1 MERDLRETSLFEE
14 VEAFYRSV
22 LEPGFGSAR
31 PAGDPAPSPDG
42 RWLAFRG
49 ERLDRLE
56 GHALG
61 RICLVGAD
69 GSGLRQV
76 THGPNDDSEPR
87 WSPDGVHLSFRSDRE
102 AKGRHQVYLLDGG
115 LPAEA
120 RQLTTLPGVVEWHRW
135 SADGARMLVGLAGTS
150 AEQADALGSGTLG
163 GEQEVPAWV
172 PAVESSD
179 DAEAER
185 RSLWLVQVGSG
196 EARRI
201 SSDARNVWEAD
212 WCGGG
217 HAVAITSDGAGEDA
231 WYGAGA
237 SLFDLETGEER
248 PLATSEVQLGWVAG
262 SPAGD
267 RVALIE
273 AICSDRVVVCGDLRL
288 IDVAR
293 GAMSPVDLGDV
304 DASRALWLDDDRLL
318 VFGRRGLTSLVLEI
332 SVGDQDVRE
341 LWTTDGSMGE
351 LYHPSGAAFNG
362 GAAVLTSSHTRPP
375 SIVVV
380 SGDGTERAVAAP
392 RHAGH
397 DVVLGAFARREVM
410 RWKAPDGLE
419 IEGLLTVPRGDGPF
433 PLVLD
438 VHGGPIGNADD
449 RFPGTLDSLL
459 LSRGF
464 AILEPNPR
472 GSTGHGQD
480 FARRVVG
487 DMGGLDVGDVLAG
500 VDAAV
505 AAGVADP
512 DRLVLTGGSY
522 GGFMAAWIPT
532 RDHRFKASVSI
543 SPVTDW
549 WSERFDSSLGAWVG
563 DFLGGE
569 PLDISDEYSGRS
581 PVLQAEKVT
590 TPVLLTSGR
599 HDRATPVGQAV
610 EFYRAL
616 REHGVPSEVV
626 VYPQEGHGVGE
637 FPAIIDL
644 ATRTVAWFERFLPE
658 AGDGSGDPSP
668 PGPSGER

>member
-1 MERDLRETSLFEE
+1 MERDLRETPLFTE
-14 VEAFYRSV
+14 VESFFRSV

-42 RWLAFRG
+42 RWIAFRG

-69 GSGLRQV
+69 GSGLRQI

-87 WSPDGVHLSFRSDRE
+87 WSPDGERLSFRSDRA
-102 AKGRHQVYLLDGG
+102 AKGRHQLYLLDEG

-135 SADGARMLVGLAGTS
+135 SADGARLLVGLAGVA

-163 GEQEVPAWV
+163 GEQDVPTWV
-172 PAVESSD
+172 PEIESSD

-185 RSLWLVQVGSG
+185 RSLWVVQATSG
-196 EARRI
+196 EARRV
-201 SSDARNVWEAD
+201 SSDSRNVWEAD
-212 WCGGG
+212 WCGDGY
-217 HAVAITSDGAGEDA
+217 AVAVTSDGAGEDA
-231 WYGAGA
+231 WYGAGV
-237 SLFDLETGEER
+237 SLVDLATGVER
-248 PLATSEVQLGWVAG
+248 PLATTEVQMGWVAG
-262 SPAGD
+262 APAGN
-267 RVALIE
+267 RVAVIE
-273 AICSDRVVVCGDLRL
+273 AICSDRVVVCGDLRV
-288 IDVAR
+288 IDVAS
-293 GAMSPVDLGDV
+293 ASVTPVGLGDV
-304 DASRALWLDDDRLL
+304 DASRASWLDDDRLL
-318 VFGRRGLTSLVLEI
+318 VFGRRGLVSLVLEV
-332 SVGDQDVRE
+332 SLGDGSIQE
-341 LWTTDGSMGE
+341 LWTTDGSVGE
-351 LYHPSGAAFNG
+351 LYHPSGAAFAG
-362 GAAVLTSSHTRPP
+362 GVGVVTSSHARPP
-375 SIVVV
+375 SIVAV
-380 SGDGTERAVAAP
+380 SAGGVEREVAAP
-392 RHAGH
+392 RHSGH
-397 DVVLGAFARREVM
+397 DVVLGALARREVM
-410 RWKAPDGLE
+410 RWTAPDGLE
-419 IEGLLTVPRGDGPF
+419 IEGLLSVPHGDGPF

-438 VHGGPIGNADD
+438 VHGGPIGNVDD
-449 RFPGTLDSLL
+449 RFPGTLDALL

-487 DMGGLDVGDVLAG
+487 DMGGRDVDDVLAG

-522 GGFMAAWIPT
+522 GGFMATWIPT
-532 RDHRFKASVSI
+532 RDQRFKASVAI

-549 WSERFDSSLGAWVG
+549 WSERYDSSLGAWVG

-569 PLDISDEYSGRS
+569 PLDVPDEYSGRS

-599 HDRATPVGQAV
+599 HDRATPIGQAV

-616 REHGVPSEVV
+616 RERGVPSEVV

-637 FPAIIDL
+637 FPAILDL
-644 ATRTVAWFERFLPE
+644 ATRMVAWFERFLPP
-658 AGDGSGDPSP
+658 ASDGSSD
-668 PGPSGER
+668 ER